1 MHITLKISQV
11 YKGIG
16 TLSTR
21 YYQLFVVFGSSCF
34 KLYLSWG
41 GFLALLIYE

>member
-1 MHITLKISQV
+1 MHITLKLSQV

-16 TLSTR
+16 TLSTC
-21 YYQLFVVFGSSCF
+21 YYQLFVVFETNCI

-41 GFLALLIYE
+41 GFS